1 MKRKKK
7 MKRYKIQYLS
17 ININL
22 INFIKKIIFPKNVNI
37 GKTLYF
43 NTIRIYSH

>member
-1 MKRKKK
+1 MKRKKMKRKKK

-22 INFIKKIIFPKNVNI
+22 INFIKKKFFLFILLNKN
-37 GKTLYF
+37 
-43 NTIRIYSH
+43 